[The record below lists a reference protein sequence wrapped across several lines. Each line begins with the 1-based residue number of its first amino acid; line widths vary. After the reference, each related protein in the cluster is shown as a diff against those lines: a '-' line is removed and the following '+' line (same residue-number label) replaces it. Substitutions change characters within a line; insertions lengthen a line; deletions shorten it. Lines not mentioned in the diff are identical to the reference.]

1 MTLRGAAVL
10 LAAAG
15 LAVGGW
21 QASWPELVALGAG
34 AGVLVLLVLL
44 ATARTPR
51 ATVRADQSTVQVVR
65 GQPADVGLSVDLR
78 GPRRWS
84 RVVDGP
90 VRTPLRSVRLPR
102 VRGGAAAALRMPV
115 DTNERG
121 QRPLGPYSV
130 VHGDPWGLV
139 RRVVASAEGGVLTVR
154 PRSFHVRRSLTSTFR
169 EGESD
174 AASKRSGDQHFHAL
188 RDYVLGDEPRSVHWR
203 SSARA
208 GKLVVR
214 QQVSEASTGTT
225 IVLDVDG
232 SAYAAKAIFG
242 SSSWDQERFETAV
255 EVAASLATSQLGRA
269 EQVHLVTTGRAARV
283 TSASVGAAGSLL
295 DALSVVRL
303 LPPVDTAADELPTVV
318 SRTRAAHTIVVT
330 SNPDQR
336 TSAALRRLARV
347 ARLTVVRVG
356 AGDSAPDLPGVRVV
370 AVTDAVSLGDL

>member
-1 MTLRGAAVL
+1 MTRRGAAVL

-15 LAVGGW
+15 LALWGW
-21 QASWPELVALGAG
+21 RAHWPELLALAAGAG
-34 AGVLVLLVLL
+34 ALVLVALV
-44 ATARTPR
+44 ATLRTPR
-51 ATVRADQSTVQVVR
+51 GTVRADQASVQVVR
-65 GQPADVGLSVDLR
+65 GQSAEVRLSIDLQ
-78 GPRRWS
+78 GPRRWA

-90 VRTPLRSVRLPR
+90 VAAPLRSMRLPR
-102 VRGGAAAALRMPV
+102 AGGGTVGSLRMPV
-115 DTNERG
+115 DTSERG
-121 QRPLGPYSV
+121 QRPLGPYAV
-130 VHGDPWGLV
+130 VHGDPWGIV

-154 PRSFHVRRSLTSTFR
+154 PRSFRVRRSLTAAFR

-174 AASKRSGDQHFHAL
+174 SASRRSGDQHFHAL

-232 SAYAAKAIFG
+232 SAYSTNARFG
-242 SSSWDQERFETAV
+242 ASWDAERFETAV
-255 EVAASLATSQLGRA
+255 EVAASLASSQLGRT
-269 EQVHLVTTGRAARV
+269 EQVHLVTTGRRAHV

-303 LPPVDTAADELPTVV
+303 LPPVDTAADELPAVV
-318 SRTRAAHTIVVT
+318 ARTRAAHTVVVT
-330 SNPDQR
+330 SGPDRR
-336 TSAALRRLARV
+336 TVVALRRLATV

-356 AGDSAPDLPGVRVV
+356 AGPAATELSGVRVV
-370 AVTDAVSLGDL
+370 DVDNAASLGDL